1 MTPDED
7 PVLAI
12 AIDIHIYILIFSNAM
27 SRASRTLVVTAPSPT
42 TNSSSTIAVTGMTCY
57 TKKVLMMPKWAA
69 PKSFHRS

>member
-42 TNSSSTIAVTGMTCY
+42 NSSSTIAVTGMTCY